1 MSTNTPATLPLI
13 TMHNTIASTTLNATT
28 TTTSQTVNAK
38 TVQRTTNSSGKRRK
52 RRSMCSELEARKYN
66 RAVTTTASTIAEEL
80 AARTAAARKTA
91 NHTDLATLTPS
102 DYQHAIIPATTT
114 TAMPALSTATP
125 AATQTATRL
134 ATTATASRTATTTPP
149 PPRLTAASTPTPTA
163 TSATIIRQ
171 HHCHRRATVAATTTT
186 TTPIS
191 PRPRAPSLGFNLS
204 TAFAAALLHTSV
216 VVAAAASTHAQPHHG
231 ITAKHLTPQ
240 SQAVL
245 DSGMLSQLDPN
256 ATSTLLGIASATVA
270 AVTSTA
276 NGSLPEE
283 AGVDG
288 VKGVDGAG
296 AKGGDWFDVVCLVL
310 KASLMLF
317 IIIAAIFGNLLV
329 IISVMR
335 VRKLRI
341 ITNYFVVS
349 LAMADIMVAMMAM
362 TFNFSVQVT
371 GRWNFGPFVCDLW
384 NSLDVYFSTA
394 SILHLCCISVD
405 RYYAIVKPLKY
416 PISMTKR
423 VVFIMIL
430 NTWISPALLSFL
442 PIFIGWYTTDEHK
455 NFVKNHPDRCE
466 FIVNKL
472 YCVISSSIS
481 FWIPCTIMIFTYL
494 AIFREANRQ
503 EKQMMARHGN
513 AMLMHRHSVDTRG
526 GGGASNNTGEALS
539 GSGSSKTLTL
549 HEVEQDHTPTK
560 DKHLIKMKREH
571 KAARTLGIIM
581 GTFILCWLPFFLW
594 YTITTLCDSV
604 APDIVVAILF
614 WIGYFNST
622 LNPLI
627 YAYFNRDFR
636 EAFRNTLQC
645 LFCNWWRDRGL
656 PLDIDIRRSSL
667 RYDTRAKSVY
677 SENYLSV
684 SQPPRRTSQLVE
696 SL

>member
-1 MSTNTPATLPLI
+1 MSTKTTIKPTTNKTSTKLTSRTNVTAIVDTNEAAAT
-13 TMHNTIASTTLNATT
+13 TAATTLLNAVSAPQEQLATAAAT
-28 TTTSQTVNAK
+28 KTPNA
-38 TVQRTTNSSGKRRK
+38 N
-52 RRSMCSELEARKYN
+52 
-66 RAVTTTASTIAEEL
+66 STIAKKSL
-80 AARTAAARKTA
+80 KHNVLRKTRRQRPYDK
-91 NHTDLATLTPS
+91 TE
-102 DYQHAIIPATTT
+102 T
-114 TAMPALSTATP
+114 TAD
-125 AATQTATRL
+125 
-134 ATTATASRTATTTPP
+134 
-149 PPRLTAASTPTPTA
+149 
-163 TSATIIRQ
+163 
-171 HHCHRRATVAATTTT
+171 TTTT
-186 TTPIS
+186 TTTQSQQSPPTPQKQQQR
-191 PRPRAPSLGFNLS
+191 PRPLITTTFATTTTSL
-204 TAFAAALLHTSV
+204 TAAIAAALLQTTNATTATLT
-216 VVAAAASTHAQPHHG
+216 AALQTHAASTYEVAGASYSSSPAATHIPPSLSIDSSLQYPM
-231 ITAKHLTPQ
+231 
-240 SQAVL
+240 AVL
-245 DSGMLSQLDPN
+245 DGTLAQMEPN
-256 ATSTLLGIASATVA
+256 ATTTHLLHNAAISTATSALAAVANSTLL
-270 AVTSTA
+270 
-276 NGSLPEE
+276 LDD
-283 AGVDG
+283 DG
-288 VKGVDGAG
+288 GGGGGAG
-296 AKGGDWFDVVCLVL
+296 NGVGDMGTDVDGDWFDDAILAL
-310 KASLMLF
+310 KAFVMLF

-349 LAMADIMVAMMAM
+349 LAMADIMVAIMAM

-371 GRWNFGPFVCDLW
+371 GRWLFSPFLCDLW

-423 VVFIMIL
+423 VVGIMIL

-455 NFVKNHPDRCE
+455 NFVKEHPDRCE
-466 FIVNKL
+466 FIVNKP

-503 EKQMMARHGN
+503 EKQMMMRHGN
-513 AMLMHRHSVDTRG
+513 AMLMHRHSTVAG
-526 GGGASNNTGEALS
+526 TGSEALS

-594 YTITTLCDSV
+594 YTITTLCDACTV
-604 APDIVVAILF
+604 PDIVVAILF

-645 LFCNWWRDRGL
+645 LFCNWWKDRHM

-667 RYDTRAKSVY
+667 RYDNRAKSVY
-677 SENYLSV
+677 SESYLNANHP
-684 SQPPRRTSQLVE
+684 QRRTSQLVE